1 MTDSGTSHPLL
12 TRIGRAA
19 LGIPFMSL
27 GLDAALEPGARVGA
41 AAELGL
47 PNPEEM
53 VRFNGAAMVL
63 GGAALV
69 TGVKPRAAAIGLLAA
84 LVPTTVAGHAYW
96 KIEDPAQRSAQRI
109 QVLKNLALAGGLLLV
124 AAQR

>member
-1 MTDSGTSHPLL
+1 MRDAGTSNRLL
-12 TRIGRAA
+12 GRLGRAA
-19 LGIPFMSL
+19 LGIPFISL
-27 GLDAALEPGARVGA
+27 GLDAALEPGGRVEA

-84 LVPTTVAGHAYW
+84 LVPTTIAGHAYW
-96 KIEDPAQRSAQRI
+96 KIEDPAQRATQRI
-109 QVLKNLALAGGLLLV
+109 QVLKNLAMAGGLIVV